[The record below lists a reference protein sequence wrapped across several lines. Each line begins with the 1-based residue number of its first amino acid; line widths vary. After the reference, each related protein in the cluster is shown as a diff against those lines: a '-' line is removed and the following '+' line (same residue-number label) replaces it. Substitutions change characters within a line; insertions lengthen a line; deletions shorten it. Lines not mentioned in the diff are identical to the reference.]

1 MGGSPIRDDPEGG
14 HVKGIAIVVAA
25 VAASLSWSATVA
37 AQGTGKAAE
46 RLYVL
51 DCGALHLQDGGRVG
65 PSFAGK
71 PLDLLDSCYLIK
83 TAQGYF
89 LWETGAPD
97 SLATTPAPA
106 GTPLVLS
113 RTTTL
118 AAQLQELGVK
128 PADIKYMAISH
139 THGDHAGNVDTL
151 PTVPVL
157 MQKAEYDFAFA
168 AGKQPPFSPTHLVE
182 KIEGEKD
189 VFGDGALRIVPTP
202 GHTPGHQSLV
212 VRLAKTG
219 TVVLSG
225 DAVQVGEQL
234 DRYKAAPANYDERLV
249 AGIRTVADLAVKNN
263 AKVWYSHDPAQT
275 QQLRGQKY
283 YE

>member
-1 MGGSPIRDDPEGG
+1 MLAAFAALSC
-14 HVKGIAIVVAA
+14 AA
-25 VAASLSWSATVA
+25 VTS
-37 AQGTGKAAE
+37 AQGTGKTAE

-65 PSFAGK
+65 PAFAGK

-97 SLATTPAPA
+97 SLVTTPAQP

-113 RTTTL
+113 RTKTL
-118 AAQLQELGVK
+118 AAQLQDLGVK
-128 PADIKYMAISH
+128 PADIKFMAISH

-151 PTVPVL
+151 PGVTLL

-168 AGKQPPFSPTHLVE
+168 AGKQPPFAPAHPVE

-189 VFGDGALRIVPTP
+189 VFGDGTLRLVPTP

-219 TVVLSG
+219 TLVLSG

-234 DRYKAAPANYDERLV
+234 DRFKSAPATYDERLV
-249 AGIRTVADLAVKNN
+249 AGIRTVADLAAKNN

-275 QQLRGQKY
+275 QQLRGQKF

>member
-1 MGGSPIRDDPEGG
+1 VRGSS
-14 HVKGIAIVVAA
+14 IVLAMVAA
-25 VAASLSWSATVA
+25 ISWSATA
-37 AQGTGKAAE
+37 SAQGSGKTAE

-65 PSFAGK
+65 PAFAGK

-89 LWETGAPD
+89 LWETGAAD
-97 SLATTPAPA
+97 SLATTPAPP

-113 RTTTL
+113 RTKTL

-151 PTVPVL
+151 SGVPLL
-157 MQKAEYDFAFA
+157 MQKAEYEFAFA
-168 AGKQPPFSPTHLVE
+168 AGKQPPFSPSHPVE
-182 KIEGEKD
+182 KVDGEKD
-189 VFGDGALRIVPTP
+189 VFGDGSLRIVPTP

-219 TVVLSG
+219 TLVLSG

-234 DRYKAAPANYDERLV
+234 DRYKAAPASYDERLV
-249 AGIRTVADLAVKNN
+249 AGIRTVADLAAKNN
-263 AKVWYSHDPAQT
+263 AKVWYSHDTAQT
-275 QQLRGQKY
+275 QQLRSQKF

>member
-1 MGGSPIRDDPEGG
+1 MKGSL
-14 HVKGIAIVVAA
+14 IVCAAA
-25 VAASLSWSATVA
+25 VALSFTTAAS

-65 PSFAGK
+65 PAFAGK
-71 PLDLLDSCYLIK
+71 PLDSCYLIK

-97 SLATTPAPA
+97 SLVTTLAPP

-113 RTTTL
+113 RTKTL
-118 AAQLQELGVK
+118 AAQIQDLGVK
-128 PADIKYMAISH
+128 QTDIKFMAISH

-151 PTVPVL
+151 AGVTLL

-168 AGKQPPFSPTHLVE
+168 AGKQPPFAPAHPVE
-182 KIEGEKD
+182 KVEGEKD
-189 VFGDGALRIVPTP
+189 VFGDGSVRLVPTP

-219 TVVLSG
+219 TLVLSG

-234 DRYKAAPANYDERLV
+234 DRYKSAPASYDERLV
-249 AGIRTVADLAVKNN
+249 AGIRTVADLAAKNS
-263 AKVWYSHDPAQT
+263 AKVWYSHDTAQT